1 MLLWD
6 FIGEKLE
13 NLIRINFRYSGYSGY
28 NISGIKLIPFLFI
41 SLFHETVS
49 KRYHCRDFIRKGVK
63 KIYIRILICAI
74 NIRQVGINGIF
85 FLSLNLFP
93 KNVFSKILGGLYWQ
107 KGMEKVKRKFSL
119 F

>member
-41 SLFHETVS
+41 SLLHETVS
-49 KRYHCRDFIRKGVK
+49 MRYHCRDFIRKGVK
-63 KIYIRILICAI
+63 KVYIRILICAI
-74 NIRQVGINGIF
+74 NIRQVGIDGIF
-85 FLSLNLFP
+85 FFIFKLISKKCIS
-93 KNVFSKILGGLYWQ
+93 KNPWRTLLA
-107 KGMEKVKRKFSL
+107 KRNGES
-119 F
+119 